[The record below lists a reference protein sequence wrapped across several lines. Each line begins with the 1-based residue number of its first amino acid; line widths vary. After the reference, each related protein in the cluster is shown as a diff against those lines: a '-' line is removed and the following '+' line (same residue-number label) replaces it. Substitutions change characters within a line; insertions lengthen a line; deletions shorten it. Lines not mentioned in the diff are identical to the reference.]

1 MKKFK
6 HWCRVF
12 CFLVLTFIAFSA
24 NSFEIYKTTS
34 ELKFRKAAN
43 SKSHSLGII
52 KKGEEVNVIE
62 KINDEWYKVEY
73 SNKIG
78 YLSSKYLQIKEVEK
92 KVVTP
97 PASSPPEKE
106 NSSGLIWFLVIA
118 ALIGICVLIMYKRS
132 DNNDSSDTVKK
143 KPKLSDDELREEL
156 KNSIINNIKI
166 TMTTN
171 NDSII
176 DVTGKSLNLTQSD
189 KTNANVPFWS
199 HRYVYSYSEINS
211 ANNEQKEFYKKFKA
225 DFINGKYLDLEGNNN
240 YAFILLFDL
249 QNEYNSHKD
258 ISKLEAQLELLGDHY
273 PKTKSYGASFLMQK
287 MQEIGDTDG
296 ILRIQEANRFLYR
309 DNSSIDYDTFN
320 WRNKYKTKLNLSDE
334 DAELLQKIWFWDN
347 NFSSIEFCCI
357 EILKLYIAT
366 IKSLKEKYSKDDST
380 TLENEFMFISDIIA
394 RKQYKYKVGSNNYK
408 YCIDT
413 TTNELYSLIFK
424 YCENAVREYYSHKRK
439 INTDTNYTVPEVKAE
454 IETRILLKLNS
465 IFPVLI
471 TSVKVPDSE
480 TEIALNAQNTTRWKI
495 KYDELVKT
503 YKENPK
509 TFIENIISLGNLN
522 KKNPSIENIFFE
534 ASKFIS
540 KFDKESAL
548 TLYIYYIYYDLKS
561 NNFDNKQLTKT
572 IQKNL
577 FSNDEQL
584 QEFENIVNSLIKS
597 KKLEQA
603 LASVPKIYEVKRK
616 KIQLNKASI
625 KTVQKQHSGTVE
637 LLNEYLSEE
646 DEIVNITKQENKS
659 EEINIKLEPI
669 DGSKQNSIY
678 TTAIAFKPIHIESL
692 DIFAKNSFTLL
703 QSEFETFAKSKNAF
717 KNQLIESINE
727 ICYDFFDDV
736 LIEEEDNYYTINPEY
751 YKRLLIK

>member
-249 QNEYNSHKD
+249 QNEYDSHKD
-258 ISKLEAQLELLGDHY
+258 ISKLEAQLDSLGEHY
-273 PKTKSYGASFLMQK
+273 PKTKSYCNSAILNQMA
-287 MQEIGDTDG
+287 INNDLNG
-296 ILRIQEANRFLYR
+296 IERRKQA
-309 DNSSIDYDTFN
+309 DNELNSDIYGYWNLGT
-320 WRNKYKTKLNLSDE
+320 KYKKRLDLTNTNEKIANKLPYV
-334 DAELLQKIWFWDN
+334 N
-347 NFSSIEFCCI
+347 NVFLDIEGCLI
-357 EILKLYIAT
+357 NTMLLYIDTVLELNKSFAINDFSENKEIEDLIQQ
-366 IKSLKEKYSKDDST
+366 IKNYYKGNQSGFYISEEDDYFSFKAESEIYLT
-380 TLENEFMFISDIIA
+380 
-394 RKQYKYKVGSNNYK
+394 
-408 YCIDT
+408 
-413 TTNELYSLIFK
+413 IFK
-424 YCENAVREYYSHKRK
+424 RCENKLREHYNHKRK
-439 INTDTNYTVPEVKAE
+439 ISSEFPLNNKLGKIFEALIGNNLESILNNLLSKYSELDEKTE
-454 IETRILLKLNS
+454 IELNS
-465 IFPVLI
+465 HNVL
-471 TSVKVPDSE
+471 
-480 TEIALNAQNTTRWKI
+480 RWK
-495 KYDELVKT
+495 VK
-503 YKENPK
+503 
-509 TFIENIISLGNLN
+509 IEDLILNYNNNHKDFVSSVISLGNLN
-522 KKNPSIENIFFE
+522 KKNAAIENIFFE

>member
-6 HWCRVF
+6 HQYRVY
-12 CFLVLTFIAFSA
+12 CFLVLTLVAFSVNA
-24 NSFEIYKTTS
+24 FEIYKTTS

-52 KKGEEVNVIE
+52 KKGEEVNVIK
-62 KINDEWYKVEY
+62 KINDDWYKVEY
-73 SNKIG
+73 RNKIG

-97 PASSPPEKE
+97 PAPLPEKE

-118 ALIGICVLIMYKRS
+118 ILIGTCILMMYKRS
-132 DNNDSSDTVKK
+132 DNNDNKEAVKQ

-156 KNSIINNIKI
+156 KNSIINSIKI

-189 KTNANVPFWS
+189 KTNTNVPFWS

-249 QNEYNSHKD
+249 QNEYDSHKD
-258 ISKLEAQLELLGDHY
+258 ISKLESQLELLGDHY
-273 PKTKSYGASFLMQK
+273 PKTKSYGASFLIQK

-296 ILRIQEANRFLYR
+296 ILRIQEANRFSSR

-394 RKQYKYKVGSNNYK
+394 KKQYKYKVGSNNYK
-408 YCIDT
+408 YCVDT

-424 YCENAVREYYSHKRK
+424 YCENAVREYYGHKRK
-439 INTDTNYTVPEVKAE
+439 INTDTNYTVPEVKTE
-454 IETRILLKLNS
+454 IEARILLKLNS

-471 TSVKVPDSE
+471 SSVRVPDSE

-495 KYDELVKT
+495 KYDELVNT

-509 TFIENIISLGNLN
+509 TFIENVISLGNLN

-534 ASKFIS
+534 ASKFIA
-540 KFDKESAL
+540 KHDKESAL
-548 TLYIYYIYYDLKS
+548 TLYIYYLYYDLKS
-561 NNFDNKQLTKT
+561 DNFDNKQLTKT

-584 QEFENIVNSLIKS
+584 QEFEKIVNSLIKN

-603 LASVPKIYEVKRK
+603 LSSIPKIYEVKRK

-625 KTVQKQHSGTVE
+625 NAVQKQHSGTVE

-646 DEIVNITKQENKS
+646 DEEVNIKKQENKS

-669 DGSKQNSIY
+669 DEPKQNSIY